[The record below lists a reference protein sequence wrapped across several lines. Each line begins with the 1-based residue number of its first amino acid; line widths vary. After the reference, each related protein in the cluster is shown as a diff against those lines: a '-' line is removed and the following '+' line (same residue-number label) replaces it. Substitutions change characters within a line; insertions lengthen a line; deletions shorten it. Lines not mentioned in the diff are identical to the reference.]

1 MRITIQDMT
10 TFLFPRKLL
19 RSRFEPASDH
29 DRHAIIFFGTPHEGG
44 QKALV
49 KIGATAVRI
58 ANCLGFRSS
67 SAIVEALKNGSIFS
81 DMLKEAWRHQL
92 ESYQIVSFWEGI
104 GEVSR
109 VFCRNQSN

>member
-1 MRITIQDMT
+1 MTIQDIA
-10 TFLFPRKLL
+10 TFLFLRELL
-19 RSRFEPASDH
+19 EIRSEPASDD
-29 DRHAIIFFGTPHEGG
+29 DRHGIIFFGTPHEGG

-58 ANCLGFRSS
+58 ANSLGFRSS
-67 SAIVEALKNGSIFS
+67 SAIVEALQNGSLFS

-109 VFCRNQSN
+109 PFS